1 MKKAIGYVIL
11 FRLLVAAGFFTYKAF
26 VPSAN
31 FEIFYRILRVNRAG
45 EINLYF
51 TQGEMIVPV
60 VRKTERIRSIE
71 EKVKN
76 VMTLLLQGPDEAE
89 KAVGYD
95 SALPR
100 EAQLLGVS
108 VEDDTVLLNFSKQI
122 DEGGGTE
129 MMLARLRQIVYTATQ
144 FSGVNKVRF
153 LIDGQPIKYFSSE
166 GLTEVEHPI
175 GRADLEMEE
184 K

>member
-1 MKKAIGYVIL
+1 
-11 FRLLVAAGFFTYKAF
+11 
-26 VPSAN
+26 
-31 FEIFYRILRVNRAG
+31 
-45 EINLYF
+45 
-51 TQGEMIVPV
+51 IVPV
-60 VRKTERIRSIE
+60 VRKAPRLRSVD

-89 KAVGYD
+89 KAAGYD
-95 SALPR
+95 SALPQ
-100 EAQLLGVS
+100 EAQLLS
-108 VEDDTVLLNFSKQI
+108 VFMEEDTVLLNFSKQI

-144 FSGVNKVRF
+144 FSRVNKVRF

-166 GLTEVEHPI
+166 GLTEVERPV